1 MAMQKDALGRDII
14 TPDGKPPS
22 VPNLDV
28 KIVTP
33 TGTKPAWMN
42 GNTAVETK

>member
-1 MAMQKDALGRDII
+1 MKDSLGHEII
-14 TPDGKPPS
+14 TPDGRLPS
-22 VPNLDV
+22 VPNLPV

-33 TGTKPAWMN
+33 TGTKSGWMN

>member
-1 MAMQKDALGRDII
+1 MKDSLGREII
-14 TPDGKPPS
+14 TPDGRPPS
-22 VPNLDV
+22 VPNLPV

-33 TGTKPAWMN
+33 TGTKPGWMN